1 MMRLLRLPSPQFPV
15 ITLALY
21 SLLKTNSIKR
31 ASQQLPILSWLPMA
45 ISENTKMELQPN
57 YNKKEGLVDD
67 TSSQMH

>member
-1 MMRLLRLPSPQFPV
+1 MMRPLRLPNPQFPV

-21 SLLKTNSIKR
+21 SLLRTNSIKR
-31 ASQQLPILSWLPMA
+31 VAQLPILSWLPMA

-57 YNKKEGLVDD
+57 YNKKEGLDDD